1 MNTLISRHQT
11 TQLCYHYKISSYGSV
26 LCQQK
31 GKSDRSVTVSTNE
44 NDARV
49 LNEVLNK
56 YPQLMSN
63 TRSGRGMRCDE
74 APLL

>member
-44 NDARV
+44 NHGYF
-49 LNEVLNK
+49 LNEVLQSLNQSSTNIPEIK
-56 YPQLMSN
+56 H
-63 TRSGRGMRCDE
+63 
-74 APLL
+74 